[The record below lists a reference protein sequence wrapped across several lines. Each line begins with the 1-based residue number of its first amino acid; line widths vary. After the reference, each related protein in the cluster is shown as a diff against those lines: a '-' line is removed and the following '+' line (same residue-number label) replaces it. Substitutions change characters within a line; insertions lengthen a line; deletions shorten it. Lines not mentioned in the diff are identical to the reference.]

1 MGSQEI
7 IGWNMRRLRLAKG
20 ISQTQ
25 LADLAG
31 IDRSYIS
38 RLERM
43 IENPSVAFLDK
54 ISLALDVTTAE
65 LFVPPGEEAARPSP
79 LRAGRPRRQSA
90 GPAKIKAV

>member
-1 MGSQEI
+1 MGSHEL
-7 IGWNMRRLRLAKG
+7 IGWNIRRLRTAKG
-20 ISQTQ
+20 VSQTQ

-43 IENPSVAFLDK
+43 IENPSVGILDK
-54 ISLALDVTTAE
+54 ISLALDVTTVE
-65 LFVPPGEEAARPSP
+65 LFAPPGEEAATLSP

-90 GPAKIKAV
+90 GPALGKTI

>member
-1 MGSQEI
+1 
-7 IGWNMRRLRLAKG
+7 MRRLRTGKG

-43 IENPSVAFLDK
+43 IENPSVAILDK

-65 LFVPPGEEAARPSP
+65 LFVPPGEEATNPSP
-79 LRAGRPRRQSA
+79 LRAGRPRTRSA
-90 GPAKIKAV
+90 GSAKVKGV